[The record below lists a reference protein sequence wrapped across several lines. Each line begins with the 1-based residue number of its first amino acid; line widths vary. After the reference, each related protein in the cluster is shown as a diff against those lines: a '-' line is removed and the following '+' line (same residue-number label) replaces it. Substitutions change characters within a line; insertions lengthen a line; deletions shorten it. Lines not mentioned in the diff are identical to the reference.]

1 MKLCSP
7 AKPHTYF
14 IFALALL
21 GVRSGAGLNRA
32 HSLGTG
38 GLGARI

>member
-7 AKPHTYF
+7 AKPLAYF

-21 GVRSGAGLNRA
+21 CVRSGAGLNRA